1 MATFAA
7 KNSVEMKKKPMI
19 ILKEL
24 IFFVLVSTSGT
35 SNWQA
40 FEDSQWNKTTTFVF
54 HKIVIYNPW
63 TWKQSDDSL
72 KISLTP
78 KRSEFYRKKD
88 FSVVAWGWGQNRSCW
103 SMNVIIWTDVDSCL
117 FISRLVLK
125 YAIYRV
131 FFLCEATKGAG
142 DWWNYRLTRKS
153 NNTWKNNFGSRFPVN
168 F

>member
-1 MATFAA
+1 MNLKTIRRFI
-7 KNSVEMKKKPMI
+7 KNITYSEALGVLQKK
-19 ILKEL
+19 
-24 IFFVLVSTSGT
+24 
-35 SNWQA
+35 A
-40 FEDSQWNKTTTFVF
+40 
-54 HKIVIYNPW
+54 
-63 TWKQSDDSL
+63 
-72 KISLTP
+72 
-78 KRSEFYRKKD
+78 

-153 NNTWKNNFGSRFPVN
+153 NNTWKIILATDFQWIFKEQFSFKFQDNLKILNRYYVLKCESYTPQNG
-168 F
+168 